1 MADYARILDL
11 METGTE
17 ALLIYISA
25 MIN

>member
-11 METGTE
+11 KEKETK

-25 MIN
+25 TIN